1 MGTEAYIVAGARTPV
16 APRNGFLKDVDIY
29 TLGELAASCCL
40 AQAGIE
46 SDKVDEIIVGNVLG
60 PGGNPGRVISLKLG
74 LSESTPGITIDR
86 QCSSGLDAILLAKSL
101 ITSGLAEV
109 VLVGG
114 VESYSQRP
122 RVYLQRNGEYEDR
135 PIEQAPFT
143 PWSDRDPDMIKAAN
157 DLAKKYSLTKECQ
170 DLWAID
176 SHGKARASKD
186 RLQEE
191 MSKLSDI
198 PRIDQ
203 FTRNLTMKACQK
215 IAPICGTITPANTS
229 VAADGAAFVV
239 VVSEKIVNELN
250 ASKVRIASGL
260 TVGSDPMIPGLAT
273 IPAIREVL
281 KMEGLNRDS
290 ILVYEIMEAFSA
302 QVLACLKGLD
312 LDPAKVNIGGGS
324 LARGH
329 PIGASGTIL
338 AVRLFHELMDSGGFG
353 LASIPS
359 AGGIGSALVLER
371 E

>member
-1 MGTEAYIVAGARTPV
+1 MGAEAYIVSGARTPV
-16 APRNGFLKDVDIY
+16 APRNGFLKGIDIY
-29 TLGELAASCCL
+29 TLGEAAASLCL
-40 AQAGIE
+40 AKAGIE
-46 SDKVDEIIVGNVLG
+46 FDKVDEIIVGNVLG
-60 PGGNPGRVISLKLG
+60 PGGNPGRVIGLQLG
-74 LSESTPGITIDR
+74 LSETTPGLTIDR
-86 QCSSGLDAILLAKSL
+86 QCASGLDAILLAKSL
-101 ITSGLAEV
+101 ITGKLAEV

-122 RVYLQRNGEYEDR
+122 RVYLQKNGEYDDS
-135 PIEQAPFT
+135 PMNQAPFT
-143 PWSDRDPDMIKAAN
+143 PWSDKDPDMIKAAN
-157 DLAKKYSLTKECQ
+157 DLAEKYSLTREDQ
-170 DLWAID
+170 DLWAIE
-176 SHGKARASKD
+176 SHGKAWANKD

-191 MSKLSDI
+191 MSIIQDI
-198 PRIDQ
+198 PRMDQ

-229 VAADGAAFVV
+229 VAADGAAFVL
-239 VVSEKIVNELN
+239 VVSEKIANKLN
-250 ASKVRIASGL
+250 APRVRIASGL

-281 KMEGLNRDS
+281 KMEGLNRGS

-302 QVLACLKGLD
+302 QVLACLKDLD
-312 LDPAKVNIGGGS
+312 LDPTRVNIGGGS

-338 AVRLFHELMDSGGFG
+338 AVRLFHELMVSGGFG

-359 AGGIGSALVLER
+359 AGGIGTAIIFEW

>member
-16 APRNGFLKDVDIY
+16 APRNGFLKGIDIY
-29 TLGELAASCCL
+29 TLGESAASCCL
-40 AQAGIE
+40 AKAGIE

-60 PGGNPGRVISLKLG
+60 PGGNPGRVISLQLG
-74 LSESTPGITIDR
+74 LPETTPGITIDR
-86 QCSSGLDAILLAKSL
+86 QCASGLDAILLAKSL
-101 ITSGLAEV
+101 IKSGLAEV

-114 VESYSQRP
+114 VESYSLRP
-122 RVYLQRNGEYEDR
+122 RVYLQKNGEYEDS

-157 DLAKKYSLTKECQ
+157 DLAEKYSLTRERQ

-176 SHGKARASKD
+176 SHGKARASRD

-191 MSKLSDI
+191 MSTLHGI

-203 FTRNLTMKACQK
+203 FTRSLTLKACQK

-229 VAADGAAFVV
+229 VAADGAAFVL
-239 VVSEKIVNELN
+239 VVSEKIANELN
-250 ASKVRIASGL
+250 APKVRIASGV

-281 KMEGLNRDS
+281 KMEGLNRDC
-290 ILVYEIMEAFSA
+290 IIVYEIMEAFSA
-302 QVLACLKGLD
+302 QVLACLKDLD
-312 LDPAKVNIGGGS
+312 LDPTRVNIGGGS

-359 AGGIGSALVLER
+359 AGGIGTAIIFER